1 MIEKDYTKG
10 FTIVELII
18 TLLVAAILVAVA
30 APSFNRLLVD
40 NRLTTE
46 ANLLLSSLQIARSEA
61 AMRGVNVTL
70 RIPDEAPIRVWEQ
83 GWIMF
88 TDWEANATPGSNI
101 DAGNCANEENC
112 ILQRRDA
119 TSVTGLTIRSN
130 NYRRWISFDPSGRS
144 RSDSNLTNATTTFC
158 IGDQGRQVIVNVTG
172 RARVQEA
179 PSGTCP

>member
-10 FTIVELII
+10 FTIVELMI
-18 TLLVAAILVAVA
+18 TLFVAAILVALA

-46 ANLLLSSLQIARSEA
+46 ANLLLSSLQTARSEA

-70 RIPDEAPIRVWEQ
+70 RITDGTPDRVWEQ

-88 TDWEANATPGSNI
+88 TDWGANATPGSNI
-101 DAGNCANEENC
+101 DAGDCANEENC

-130 NYRRWISFDPSGRS
+130 NYRRWVSFDPSGRP
-144 RSDSNLTNATTTFC
+144 RSAPLANGTFTLC

-179 PSGTCP
+179 PSGTCR